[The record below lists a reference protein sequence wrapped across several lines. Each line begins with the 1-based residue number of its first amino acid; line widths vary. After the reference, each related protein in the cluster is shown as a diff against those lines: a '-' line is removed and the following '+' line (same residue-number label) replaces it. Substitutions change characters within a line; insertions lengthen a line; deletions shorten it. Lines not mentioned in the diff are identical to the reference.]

1 MRSWL
6 RFQRRNSVAM
16 VSKVSNISP
25 KACTPIE
32 LRRVGVIFTRREQ
45 LFKCVR
51 CGAFLNVAL
60 SSPRNNAM
68 RARGV

>member
-1 MRSWL
+1 VRSWL

-32 LRRVGVIFTRREQ
+32 LRRVGVIFTPG
-45 LFKCVR
+45 V
-51 CGAFLNVAL
+51 
-60 SSPRNNAM
+60 SSYSNASD
-68 RARGV
+68 AEPS